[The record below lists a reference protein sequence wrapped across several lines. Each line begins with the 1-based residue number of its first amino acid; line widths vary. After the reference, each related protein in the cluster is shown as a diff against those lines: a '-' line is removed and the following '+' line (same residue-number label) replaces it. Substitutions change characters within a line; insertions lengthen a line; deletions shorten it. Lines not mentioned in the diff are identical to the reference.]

1 MHPQEIRQYL
11 DQLSTAK
18 RALFEGKVIRSERL
32 TGELGEYLA
41 VLQLNGQLAAGTSNK
56 GWDLLAEIDG
66 KPNQRVQV
74 KAHAKGKGNGAR
86 WTQFT
91 SIEAFDHLFIVVLSP
106 DYHVRELYLV
116 SSTELESGGLAK
128 FNKETKKWIVYWDDL
143 KKRPKTVTPNQ
154 EVENCFGLV
163 DGNVVQTLG
172 GPPTALDDQ
181 PDPADGGLPPWEL
194 LSSPSA
200 QTLYFAPTAWRPWN
214 VVPAGAEAVPM
225 MLGRFLVFEYR
236 GPAMENV
243 PKITLRGRL
252 LGILPGLLG
261 HSMPREVTSFAWKI
275 PGAHGMV
282 TTTKGYAVW
291 RADTGLAQHHRA
303 PSYPRGGFPND
314 QAVFEWLVAWDN
326 LIGQFAGHPSRLWSF
341 ISQVAP

>member
-1 MHPQEIRQYL
+1 MNPQEIRKYL

-41 VLQLNGQLAAGTSNK
+41 VLQLGGRLAAGTSNK

-66 KPNQRVQV
+66 KPDQRVQV
-74 KAHAKGKGNGAR
+74 KAHAKGKGNAAR

-91 SIEAFDHLFIVVLSP
+91 SIEAFDYLFIVVLSP

-116 SSTELESGGLAK
+116 SSPELQRRQLAK

-143 KKRPKTVTPNQ
+143 KKSVKTVTPKK
-154 EVENCFGLV
+154 EVEDCFGLV
-163 DGNVVQTLG
+163 AGSVSQTLG

-181 PDPADGGLPPWEL
+181 PDPADDGLPPWEL

-200 QTLYFAPTAWRPWN
+200 QPLYFAPTAWRPWN
-214 VVPAGAEAVPM
+214 VVPAGKAAVPM
-225 MLGRFLVFEYR
+225 MHGRFLVFEYR
-236 GPAMENV
+236 GPAMQKV
-243 PKITLRGRL
+243 PKITLRGNVP
-252 LGILPGLLG
+252 GILPGHLRANL
-261 HSMPREVTSFAWKI
+261 PNAVTSFKWEI
-275 PGAHGMV
+275 PGAQGMV
-282 TTTKGYAVW
+282 KTTKGYAVW

-314 QAVFEWLVAWDN
+314 QAVFDWLVAWDN
-326 LIGQFAGHPSRLWSF
+326 LIGQFAGQPSRLWSF